1 MGNTLAPIKARAAV
15 VRELGKPF
23 QLETV
28 DIAAPREHEVRVRI
42 VGVGICHTDIV
53 VRDGFNVPVPVVLG
67 HEGSGVVEAVG
78 AHVKNVKVGDH
89 VVLSYNSCG
98 SCAACKME
106 QPPFC
111 QAFFPHNFSGVRPGD
126 NSSPLSADGAMIH
139 GNFFGQSSFATYAIA
154 HERNTVVV
162 DRALPLDILGP
173 LGCGIQTG
181 AGTVACTLGFRKG
194 QSIAIFGGGGV
205 GLSGLLAAV
214 AIGASK
220 AIVVELNPER
230 AKLALSLGATHVI
243 NPKETPDV
251 LAAIREA
258 SGGGVNHA
266 MDSTGR
272 PQVMET
278 AFQALLPGGMLG
290 LIGVPPPDGTL
301 TLNLM
306 DILVRGV
313 GVKSVLEGDADPQV
327 FIPQMLRW
335 YREGRFP
342 FDKLIGKF
350 AFEQINEACH
360 ASESGKVIKPVL
372 LMPRSN

>member
-1 MGNTLAPIKARAAV
+1 MTSITAKAAV

-23 QLETV
+23 QME
-28 DIAAPREHEVRVRI
+28 DIQVAAPREHEVRVRI
-42 VGVGICHTDIV
+42 VGAGICHTDIV

-67 HEGSGVVEAVG
+67 HEGSGVVESVG
-78 AHVKNVKVGDH
+78 SRVKNVKKGDH

-98 SCAACKME
+98 TCPACKQD

-111 QAFFPHNFSGVRPGD
+111 QQFFPNNFSGVRPLDG
-126 NSSPLSADGAMIH
+126 SSPLSSGGAMLH
-139 GNFFGQSSFATYAIA
+139 GNFFGQSSFATYAVA
-154 HERNTVVV
+154 HERNTIVV
-162 DRALPLDILGP
+162 DKGLPLDLLGP

-181 AGTVACTLGFRKG
+181 AGTVANTLGFRKG

-220 AIVVELNPER
+220 AIVIELNPER

-243 NPKETPDV
+243 NPKDTPDV
-251 LAAIREA
+251 LAEIREA
-258 SGGGVNHA
+258 SGGGVSHA

-301 TLNLM
+301 TLSLM

-313 GVKSVLEGDADPQV
+313 GVKSVLEGDADPQT
-327 FIPQMLRW
+327 FIPKMLQW
-335 YREGRFP
+335 YQEGRFP

-350 AFEQINEACH
+350 PFEQINEACH
-360 ASESGKVIKPVL
+360 ATETGKVVKPVL
-372 LMPRSN
+372 IMPSAG

>member
-1 MGNTLAPIKARAAV
+1 MGSTIAPVNATAAV

-23 QLETV
+23 QMETIEV
-28 DIAAPREHEVRVRI
+28 AAPRAHEVRVRI
-42 VGVGICHTDIV
+42 VAAGICHTDIV

-67 HEGSGVVEAVG
+67 HEGSGIVESVG
-78 AHVKNVKVGDH
+78 SRVKSVKVGDH

-98 SCAACKME
+98 ACGACKSDL
-106 QPPFC
+106 PPFC
-111 QAFFPHNFSGVRPGD
+111 QAFFPHNFSGVRPDD
-126 NSSPLSADGAMIH
+126 NSSPLSSKGGMLH

-162 DRALPLDILGP
+162 DRGLPLELLGP

-181 AGTVACTLGFRKG
+181 AGTVANTLGLREG
-194 QSIAIFGGGGV
+194 QSIAIFGGGSV
-205 GLSGLLAAV
+205 GLAGLLAAG

-230 AKLALSLGATHVI
+230 AKLALSLGASHVI

-251 LAAIREA
+251 LSAIREA

-266 MDSTGR
+266 MDTTGR

-306 DILVRGV
+306 DLLIRGV

-335 YREGRFP
+335 YQDGKFA

-350 AFEQINEACH
+350 EFDQINDACH
-360 ASESGKVIKPVL
+360 ASETGKVIKPVL
-372 LMPRSN
+372 IMPKS

>member
-1 MGNTLAPIKARAAV
+1 MGNNSPINAKAAV

-23 QLETV
+23 QLETIEV
-28 DIAAPREHEVRVRI
+28 AAPRDHEVRVRI
-42 VGVGICHTDIV
+42 VGAGICHTDIV

-67 HEGSGVVEAVG
+67 HEGSGVVESVG
-78 AHVKNVKVGDH
+78 TGVKNVKVGDH

-98 SCAACKME
+98 TCGACKLDL
-106 QPPFC
+106 PPFC
-111 QAFFPHNFSGVRPGD
+111 HAFFPHNFSGVRPDD
-126 NSSPLSADGAMIH
+126 NSSPLSSKGAMLH
-139 GNFFGQSSFATYAIA
+139 GNFFGQSSFATYAVA

-162 DRALPLDILGP
+162 DRKLPLDILGP

-181 AGTVACTLGFRKG
+181 AGAVANTLGLRKG

-205 GLSGLLAAV
+205 GLAGLLAAG

-266 MDSTGR
+266 MDTTGR
-272 PQVMET
+272 PQVMEA
-278 AFQALLPGGMLG
+278 AFQALLPGGMLA

-306 DILVRGV
+306 DLLVRGV

-335 YREGRFP
+335 YQEGRFA

-350 AFEQINEACH
+350 EFGQINEACH
-360 ASESGKVIKPVL
+360 ASETGKVIKPVL
-372 LMPRSN
+372 IMPAA

>member
-1 MGNTLAPIKARAAV
+1 MATAQAITARAAV

-23 QLETV
+23 QIEQIKV
-28 DIAAPREHEVRVRI
+28 APPREHEVRVRI
-42 VGVGICHTDIV
+42 VAAGICHTDIV

-67 HEGSGVVEAVG
+67 HEGSGVVESVG
-78 AHVKNVKVGDH
+78 SHVTRVKPGDH

-98 SCAACKME
+98 TCAACQLD

-111 QAFFPHNFSGVRPGD
+111 QQFFPNNFSGVRPLDG
-126 NSSPLSADGAMIH
+126 SSPLSAKGQMLH

-154 HERNTVVV
+154 HERNTVAV
-162 DRALPLDILGP
+162 DKKLPLKLLGP

-181 AGTVACTLGFRKG
+181 AGTVANTLGFRKG

-205 GLSGLLAAV
+205 GLAGLLAAV

-258 SGGGVNHA
+258 SGGGVSHA

-278 AFQALLPGGMLG
+278 AYQALLPGGILG

-306 DILVRGV
+306 DMLVRGV
-313 GVKSVLEGDADPQV
+313 GVKYVLEGDADPQV

-335 YREGRFP
+335 YQEGRFP
-342 FDKLIGKF
+342 FDRLIGTF
-350 AFEQINEACH
+350 SFDQINEACH
-360 ASESGKVIKPVL
+360 ASEAGKVVKPVL
-372 LMPRSN
+372 LMPEAG